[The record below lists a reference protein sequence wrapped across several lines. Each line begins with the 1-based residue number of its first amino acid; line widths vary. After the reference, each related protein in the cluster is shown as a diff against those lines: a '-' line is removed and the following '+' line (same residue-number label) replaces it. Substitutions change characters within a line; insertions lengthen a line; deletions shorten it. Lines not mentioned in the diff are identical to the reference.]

1 MGHQESSARPS
12 PSLSNILDI
21 GGSTRYNILFE
32 ILKSPICRHSRTSRY
47 DILPPACNQSQQ
59 ESYLVDIHSSIGRLP
74 LVPGSIVR
82 VQNKGE
88 KKSQDN
94 RNQFSKE
101 QLWCSSLERI
111 LLSLDNPDK
120 SGEEVEA
127 AKEESKTAEDQG
139 GENSV
144 LPPTED
150 RREDDE
156 EGQKEASRSC
166 VY

>member
-1 MGHQESSARPS
+1 MRQS
-12 PSLSNILDI
+12 P
-21 GGSTRYNILFE
+21 
-32 ILKSPICRHSRTSRY
+32 
-47 DILPPACNQSQQ
+47 Q

-74 LVPGSIVR
+74 LIPGSIGR

-94 RNQFSKE
+94 RSQFSKE

-127 AKEESKTAEDQG
+127 AKEESKTGEDQG
-139 GENSV
+139 
-144 LPPTED
+144 
-150 RREDDE
+150 
-156 EGQKEASRSC
+156 
-166 VY
+166 